1 MRLFQAVSE
10 VEAQSAPPSSASAA
24 SFPLALAAAGER
36 VRIVELTGGCGMV
49 RRLEAMGLRSG
60 SEFEVLQ
67 REGPGGMLIQ
77 LAGTRLALGMGML
90 HRIRVCRL

>member
-10 VEAQSAPPSSASAA
+10 VEAQTAPPPSASAS

-36 VRIVELTGGCGMV
+36 VRIMELAGGCGMV
-49 RRLEAMGLRSG
+49 RRLEAMGLRAG

-90 HRIRVCRL
+90 HRIRVIRL

>member
-1 MRLFQAVSE
+1 MRFFQAVSE
-10 VEAQSAPPSSASAA
+10 AEVAPSSGQEA

-36 VRIVELTGGCGMV
+36 VRIVELAGGRGMA
-49 RRLEAMGLRSG
+49 RRLDAMGLRPG

-77 LAGTRLALGMGML
+77 LAASRLALGMGML
-90 HRIRVCRL
+90 HRIRVSRL